1 MKMRSRVSF
10 NYMDTSLFY
19 VYILECSDKTL
30 YTGWTK
36 NIEKRIQ
43 EHNHGK
49 VGARYT
55 RSRRPVK
62 PVYIEVLF
70 NIIGRFKT
78 RSPDQEIVPH
88 TKTTVIERQSPFFVI
103 CPL

>member
-1 MKMRSRVSF
+1 
-10 NYMDTSLFY
+10 MDISLFY
-19 VYILECSDKTL
+19 VYILECSDNTL

-49 VGARYT
+49 AGARYT

-62 PVYIEVLF
+62 PVYIEVYPTLSDALKREAQIKKLSRTQKLQLL
-70 NIIGRFKT
+70 ND
-78 RSPDQEIVPH
+78 SPH
-88 TKTTVIERQSPFFVI
+88 S
-103 CPL
+103 L

>member
-1 MKMRSRVSF
+1 MKMRGRVSF
-10 NYMDTSLFY
+10 NYMDSPLFY

-36 NIEKRIQ
+36 NIEKRIR

-49 VGARYT
+49 LGARYT

-62 PVYIEVLF
+62 PVYIEACSTLSDALKREAR
-70 NIIGRFKT
+70 IKQLSRAQKLQLLKD
-78 RSPDQEIVPH
+78 SPY
-88 TKTTVIERQSPFFVI
+88 S
-103 CPL
+103 L

>member
-1 MKMRSRVSF
+1 MKMRGRVSF

-49 VGARYT
+49 LGARYT

-62 PVYIEVLF
+62 PVYIEACSTLSDALKREVQIKKLS
-70 NIIGRFKT
+70 RTQKLQLLKD
-78 RSPDQEIVPH
+78 SLH
-88 TKTTVIERQSPFFVI
+88 S
-103 CPL
+103 L